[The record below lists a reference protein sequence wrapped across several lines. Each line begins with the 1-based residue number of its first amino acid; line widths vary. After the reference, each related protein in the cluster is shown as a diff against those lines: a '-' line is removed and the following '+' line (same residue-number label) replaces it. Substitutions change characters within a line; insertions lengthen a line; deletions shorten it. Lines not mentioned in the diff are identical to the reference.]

1 MSIRILL
8 RQTALLLTLLLCVPP
23 VGARQTLYPH
33 LFDLHQ
39 ITLNDNLFRSSMV
52 LNDSVLLAYDVDRL
66 MTPYFRQ
73 AGFTEWE
80 KAHPNFDNWGS
91 DGFRLDGHVGGHYLS
106 ALALAYAASHDKP
119 IRKQL
124 KERLDYMVRQMARCQ
139 AVFDHNTEG
148 LYGYIGGLPDNS
160 VWTGLYRGD
169 LTAFDRNRGN
179 VPFYVIH
186 KVYEGFLNAWVHAGN
201 KQARQCFIKLCD
213 WGVNLISHLDD
224 ATLQRILDTEHG
236 GICEVYADA
245 WRLTGDERYLLAAQR
260 FSHKTMIDNM
270 QTENERFLDG
280 KHANTQVPKYVG
292 FARIAQE
299 LAQHPEGGM
308 YDAATL
314 QTAAEHFWH
323 DVTAHRTVA
332 IGGNS
337 INEHFLREREASRYI
352 EQRDGPE
359 SCNTYNMLKLTADLF
374 ATRHD
379 AAYSDFYEKAMY
391 NHILSTQ
398 HPRTGGYVYFTSLRP
413 QHYRVYSQV
422 NEGMW
427 CCVGT
432 GMENHSKYGLF
443 IYARDAARD
452 TLFVNLFVSS
462 SLKDKKFVIQ
472 QETRFPYEDRTV
484 LTIGRSG
491 TYTLAVRC
499 PGWCTAGYQVRINGE
514 PAAVTSRPGSYA
526 AIRRTW
532 KKGDRIE
539 VRLPM
544 QPAVEACP
552 LNPDYVA
559 VTYGPILLGTVVDT
573 NDLDGLFAGDGRW
586 DHEARGPQRDLRTA
600 PMFKGGN
607 DLLLRSIH
615 CTDPSTLTF
624 RIDAPAWQ
632 TSASAGLQLVPFFK
646 IHEARYMIYWKMNE

>member
-1 MSIRILL
+1 MTPRSLL
-8 RQTALLLTLLLCVPP
+8 SQATLLLALITC
-23 VGARQTLYPH
+23 GTTASAQKALYPH
-33 LFDLHQ
+33 LFNLNE
-39 ITLNDNLFRSSMV
+39 ITLNDNLFQPAMT

-66 MTPYFRQ
+66 MTPFFRQ
-73 AGFTEWE
+73 AGFTGRE
-80 KAHPNFDNWGS
+80 KEHPNFDNWGS

-106 ALALAYAASHDKP
+106 ALSLAYAASHDKQL
-119 IRKQL
+119 RKQF
-124 KERLDYMVRQMARCQ
+124 KERLDYMVSQMARCQ
-139 AVFDHNTEG
+139 AVFDNNTEG

-160 VWTGLYRGD
+160 VWTGLFSGD
-169 LTAFDRNRGN
+169 LTAFNRNRGN
-179 VPFYVIH
+179 VPFYVMH
-186 KVYEGFLNAWVHAGN
+186 KVYEGFLNAWVYAGN
-201 KQARQCFIKLCD
+201 KQALQCFIKLCD
-213 WGVNLISHLDD
+213 WGVNLISHIDD

-245 WRLTGDERYLLAAQR
+245 WRLTGDERYLLTAQR

-270 QTENERFLDG
+270 QTEDARFLDG

-299 LAQHPEGGM
+299 LAEHPDGNM
-308 YDAATL
+308 YDAAAL
-314 QTAAEHFWH
+314 LTASEHFWH
-323 DVTAHRTVA
+323 DVTTNRTVA

-337 INEHFLREREASRYI
+337 VNEHFLREREASRYI

-374 ATRHD
+374 AERHD

-398 HPRTGGYVYFTSLRP
+398 NPHTGGYVYFTSLRP

-432 GMENHSKYGLF
+432 GMENHSKYGMF
-443 IYARDAARD
+443 IYAQDAAKD
-452 TLFVNLFVSS
+452 TLFVNLFIAS
-462 SLKDKKFVIQ
+462 SLKDKKFVIN
-472 QETRFPYEDRTV
+472 QETRFPYEDKTV
-484 LTIGRSG
+484 LTIGKG
-491 TYTLAVRC
+491 GGYTLAVRY
-499 PGWCTAGYQVRINGE
+499 PGWCTSGYQVLVNGQ
-514 PAAVTSRPGSYA
+514 AVPVTGRPGSYA
-526 AIRRTW
+526 AISRNW

-544 QPAVEACP
+544 QLAVETCP

-559 VTYGPILLGTVVDT
+559 LRYGPILLGAATDAT
-573 NDLDGLFAGDGRW
+573 DLNGLFAGDGRW
-586 DHEARGPQRDLRTA
+586 DHEARGPQRDLDTA
-600 PMFKGGN
+600 PMFKGGA
-607 DLLLRSIH
+607 DLLLKSTH
-615 CTDPSTLTF
+615 CTDPATLTF

-632 TSASAGLQLVPFFK
+632 TTASAGLQLEPFFK
-646 IHEARYMIYWKMNE
+646 IHETRYMIYWKMND